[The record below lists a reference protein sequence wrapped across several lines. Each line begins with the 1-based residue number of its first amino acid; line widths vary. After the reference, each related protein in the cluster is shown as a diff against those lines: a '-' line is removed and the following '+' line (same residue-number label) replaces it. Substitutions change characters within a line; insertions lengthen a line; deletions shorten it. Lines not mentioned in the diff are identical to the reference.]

1 MPYKDYEYR
10 KVRARL
16 QAKRYYA
23 THREDKLVKTGLY
36 QKQNPQPTVKSMFSA
51 AKNRAKT
58 KGVPFDIDVSDIIIP
73 EFCPVLG
80 LRLVSHIGRRGPLD
94 DTPSLDRIRP
104 EGGYVRGNIWVISSR
119 ANRMKNDATLGE
131 LELLVLALKKLQ
143 V

>member
-1 MPYKDYEYR
+1 
-10 KVRARL
+10 
-16 QAKRYYA
+16 
-23 THREDKLVKTGLY
+23 
-36 QKQNPQPTVKSMFSA
+36 MFSA

-80 LRLVSHIGRRGPLD
+80 LRLVSHIGRRGPMD